1 MLHLALWLVQKT
13 HTTHSTN
20 QIKDLNQSRHGY
32 PLFPALQAA
41 CWFFTLI
48 SHLSIA
54 IFSSVLL
61 YTPLKPL
68 FVFLTGFSA
77 SPSWSRRI
85 NGGWALLSKVSA
97 GGNGQQVRKL
107 GTLTMSKFMD
117 LKTRKGALAQIPLPP
132 TAKYLCI
139 VKCRTNHDTAVVRL
153 CATNLLQKLIGLED
167 LPLPYETCALV
178 HAAPLTTSMS
188 ASVEQRVKKFIF
200 HISDLWSLKC
210 AVDYKLLTFLRA
222 QSWRTVPLIRLALLA
237 VQMVQVCT
245 WYAYHCRL
253 MW

>member
-117 LKTRKGALAQIPLPP
+117 VKTRKGALAQIPLPP
-132 TAKYLCI
+132 PNI
-139 VKCRTNHDTAVVRL
+139 
-153 CATNLLQKLIGLED
+153 
-167 LPLPYETCALV
+167 
-178 HAAPLTTSMS
+178 S
-188 ASVEQRVKKFIF
+188 ASSNAEQTTTRL
-200 HISDLWSLKC
+200 LWDCVPRICCKIDRSRRSPTP
-210 AVDYKLLTFLRA
+210 VWNLRFGA
-222 QSWRTVPLIRLALLA
+222 RSTADNLYERLGRAKS
-237 VQMVQVCT
+237 
-245 WYAYHCRL
+245 
-253 MW
+253 

>member
-1 MLHLALWLVQKT
+1 MVT
-13 HTTHSTN
+13 
-20 QIKDLNQSRHGY
+20 RF
-32 PLFPALQAA
+32 FPALQAA

-132 TAKYLCI
+132 PNI
-139 VKCRTNHDTAVVRL
+139 
-153 CATNLLQKLIGLED
+153 
-167 LPLPYETCALV
+167 
-178 HAAPLTTSMS
+178 S
-188 ASVEQRVKKFIF
+188 ASSNAEQTTTRLLWGCVPRICCKIDRSRRSPTPVWNLRFGARSTAAQPLWAPRSSKELKSSFS
-200 HISDLWSLKC
+200 ISVICGVWNL
-210 AVDYKLLTFLRA
+210 
-222 QSWRTVPLIRLALLA
+222 QLI
-237 VQMVQVCT
+237 T
-245 WYAYHCRL
+245 NF
-253 MW
+253 

>member
-1 MLHLALWLVQKT
+1 MLHLALWLVQKI

-61 YTPLKPL
+61 YAPLKPS

-117 LKTRKGALAQIPLPP
+117 VKTRKGALAQIPLPP
-132 TAKYLCI
+132 PNI
-139 VKCRTNHDTAVVRL
+139 
-153 CATNLLQKLIGLED
+153 
-167 LPLPYETCALV
+167 
-178 HAAPLTTSMS
+178 S
-188 ASVEQRVKKFIF
+188 ASSNAEQTTTRL
-200 HISDLWSLKC
+200 LWDC
-210 AVDYKLLTFLRA
+210 
-222 QSWRTVPLIRLALLA
+222 VPRICCKNWS
-237 VQMVQVCT
+237 V
-245 WYAYHCRL
+245 
-253 MW
+253 

>member
-48 SHLSIA
+48 SHLCIA

-107 GTLTMSKFMD
+107 GTLTISKFMD

-132 TAKYLCI
+132 PNI
-139 VKCRTNHDTAVVRL
+139 
-153 CATNLLQKLIGLED
+153 
-167 LPLPYETCALV
+167 
-178 HAAPLTTSMS
+178 S
-188 ASVEQRVKKFIF
+188 ASSNAEQTTTRL
-200 HISDLWSLKC
+200 LWDC
-210 AVDYKLLTFLRA
+210 
-222 QSWRTVPLIRLALLA
+222 VPRICCKNWS
-237 VQMVQVCT
+237 V
-245 WYAYHCRL
+245 
-253 MW
+253 

>member
-1 MLHLALWLVQKT
+1 MQNKP
-13 HTTHSTN
+13 
-20 QIKDLNQSRHGY
+20 RHG
-32 PLFPALQAA
+32 
-41 CWFFTLI
+41 CCETVC
-48 SHLSIA
+48 HE
-54 IFSSVLL
+54 
-61 YTPLKPL
+61 
-68 FVFLTGFSA
+68 FVA
-77 SPSWSRRI
+77 
-85 NGGWALLSKVSA
+85 
-97 GGNGQQVRKL
+97 
-107 GTLTMSKFMD
+107 
-117 LKTRKGALAQIPLPP
+117 
-132 TAKYLCI
+132 
-139 VKCRTNHDTAVVRL
+139 
-153 CATNLLQKLIGLED
+153 KLIGLED
-167 LPLPYETCALV
+167 LPLQYETCALV